1 MNRQV
6 KDLKVGDKVI
16 IEATKQVVRI
26 EKIGNGFY
34 RGSKLL
40 SLSNGDDSCMLNN
53 ETVEVVSKMEQNK

>member
-6 KDLKVGDKVI
+6 KDLQVGDTVI
-16 IEATKQVVRI
+16 IEATKQVVRV